1 MARAAWTRLSATSV
15 LLASALVLAG
25 CQNKTAGLDSDPLTT
40 ATSGDATATDS
51 SSTDPNK
58 ASFKQT
64 DALSKA
70 WQKDKSN
77 VKVGL
82 AYAESLGTLQQ
93 VDEQTMV
100 LQTLAQNNP
109 NDGVVLAAAGK
120 ALLKANRPAE
130 AIGLLD
136 RAATLPGADW
146 QTMSALGSAYAQQG
160 RHEQAREKYQ
170 MALNLKPGEVS
181 VQNNLAMS
189 YSLEGKLPEAEKIL
203 RTALDSP
210 GGKEIPRVR
219 QNLALVVGL
228 QGRFDEAR
236 KIASED
242 LPPDQVEANLEFLQ
256 KMLAQPNTWQQLS
269 DNKEG

>member
-1 MARAAWTRLSATSV
+1 MARAALTRFSAASV
-15 LLASALVLAG
+15 LLASAIMLAG
-25 CQNKTAGLDSDPLTT
+25 CQNKTAGLDTDPLTT
-40 ATSGDATATDS
+40 ATAGDTAAS
-51 SSTDPNK
+51 PDPSK

-64 DALSKA
+64 EALSKE

-82 AYAESLGTLQQ
+82 AYADSLGALGQ
-93 VDEQTMV
+93 VDQQTAV
-100 LQTLAQNNP
+100 LQALAQNNP
-109 NDGVVLAAAGK
+109 NDGTILSAAGK

-146 QTMSALGSAYAQQG
+146 QTLSALGSAYDQQG
-160 RHEQAREKYQ
+160 RHSVAREKYQ
-170 MALNLKPGEVS
+170 AALNLKPGEIS
-181 VQNNLAMS
+181 VQNNIGMS
-189 YSLEGKLPEAEKIL
+189 YSLEGKLPEAEKML
-203 RTALDSP
+203 RAALESP
-210 GGKEIPRVR
+210 GGKDIPRVR

-256 KMLAQPNTWQQLS
+256 KMLAQPNTWAQLS
-269 DNKEG
+269 DDQG